1 MNLLHLKYAVIVAE
15 TNSMTKA
22 AEMLFTAQPNL
33 SRAIKE
39 LESGLGITIFR
50 RTPKGIFPTPQ
61 GEEFLGYARKIL
73 SQVDAMEA
81 MYKSGVEKIPQ
92 FSLSAPGAGYI
103 ESAFGSFCKTLDPKI
118 RAEVIFA
125 ESTPNRTITNVTDS
139 GYNLGILRCR
149 RTQEQGYKT
158 MLVEKELRFEIICEF
173 DPVILMASSHPL
185 AKSTQLTR
193 EELARYT
200 EIAVA
205 DANAPSLQLSIARK
219 NDIDFDTAQHI
230 FVSDCSAA
238 LSLLS
243 SVQGGFMLSSPMSA
257 AALKARSLCQC
268 TYSAEGIRSRDIL
281 IYKNSY
287 ALSALDKAFIDEL
300 MKVKRSMKL
309 VND

>member
-50 RTPKGIFPTPQ
+50 RSPKGIFPTPQ

-81 MYKSGVEKIPQ
+81 MYKSGAEKIPQ

-158 MLVEKELRFEIICEF
+158 MLVEKDLRFEIICE
-173 DPVILMASSHPL
+173 
-185 AKSTQLTR
+185 
-193 EELARYT
+193 
-200 EIAVA
+200 
-205 DANAPSLQLSIARK
+205 
-219 NDIDFDTAQHI
+219 
-230 FVSDCSAA
+230 
-238 LSLLS
+238 
-243 SVQGGFMLSSPMSA
+243 
-257 AALKARSLCQC
+257 
-268 TYSAEGIRSRDIL
+268 
-281 IYKNSY
+281 
-287 ALSALDKAFIDEL
+287 
-300 MKVKRSMKL
+300 
-309 VND
+309 